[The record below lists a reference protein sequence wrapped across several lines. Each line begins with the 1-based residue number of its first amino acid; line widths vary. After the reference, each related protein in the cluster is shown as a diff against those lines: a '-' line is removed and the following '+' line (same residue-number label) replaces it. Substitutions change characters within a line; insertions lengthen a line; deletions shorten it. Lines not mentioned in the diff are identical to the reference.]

1 MPTKK
6 TKELQR
12 AKTARVSQKK
22 KEHAVA
28 KSGRK
33 KAPDRQSKTSSK
45 QVEERQPVKKEAEI
59 IDPWERARKILHVSS
74 TPSWLPCREEE
85 FAELEGALTE
95 SIEESSGC
103 CLYISGVPGT
113 GKTATVH
120 SVINSL
126 QAKVL
131 SGELNPFKFF
141 EINGM
146 KVTEPSQTFILFWE
160 FVSQHLLLNRS
171 NSPPKRTSAREALKN
186 LEHYFNSPSPDRETC
201 VLLVDELDQLVTR
214 KQEVIYNFFNWPNQP
229 HSRLIVIAVANKM
242 DLPETELNGKIR
254 SRLGS
259 NRIQF
264 KPYNHNQLMEI
275 LEMRLEE
282 LKDAVFVKDAIQW
295 VSKKISS
302 LTGDVRKALDLCRST
317 LERVEKENEIRKE
330 NGEDAR
336 LVQVKDVID
345 TYEQMISS
353 GVSRF
358 IKELSPHQSIM
369 LLSISKAIKVAGIP
383 EVELGDVISR
393 HIRLAN
399 TLGFQPEPTHDEL
412 MMVVSSLQ
420 NMKLILNE
428 SSSFDYFSRIKLEVK
443 ESDLKLIAKNDKRFS
458 SITF

>member
-6 TKELQR
+6 TKDLHR

-22 KEHAVA
+22 KEHSVA
-28 KSGRK
+28 RSSRK
-33 KAPDRQSKTSSK
+33 KAAEPIEEPSPEHADEEPPIA
-45 QVEERQPVKKEAEI
+45 VEPK
-59 IDPWERARKILHVSS
+59 IDPWDRARKILHVSS

-85 FAELEGALTE
+85 FAELESALTE

-126 QAKVL
+126 QAKVTN
-131 SGELNPFKFF
+131 GELNPFKFF

-160 FVSQHLLLNRS
+160 FISQNLLDSSS
-171 NSPPKRTSAREALKN
+171 NPSPPKRTSAREALKN
-186 LEHYFNSPSPDRETC
+186 LEQYFNSPSPDRETC
-201 VLLVDELDQLVTR
+201 RRTGPTSHSQARSDLQLF
-214 KQEVIYNFFNWPNQP
+214 QLAQP
-229 HSRLIVIAVANKM
+229 TPL
-242 DLPETELNGKIR
+242 KID
-254 SRLGS
+254 
-259 NRIQF
+259 
-264 KPYNHNQLMEI
+264 K
-275 LEMRLEE
+275 MRLEE

-295 VSKKISS
+295 VSKTNSS
-302 LTGDVRKALDLCRST
+302 LTGDVRKALDLCRSN

-330 NGEDAR
+330 NGEETR
-336 LVQVKDVID
+336 LIQ
-345 TYEQMISS
+345 
-353 GVSRF
+353 
-358 IKELSPHQSIM
+358 
-369 LLSISKAIKVAGIP
+369 AIKVAGIP

-399 TLGFQPEPTHDEL
+399 TLGFQPEPSHEEL

-420 NMKLILNE
+420 NMRLILNE

-443 ESDLKLIAKNDKRFS
+443 DSDLRLITKNDKRFS
-458 SITF
+458 SITI

>member
-6 TKELQR
+6 TKDLHR

-22 KEHAVA
+22 KEHSVA
-28 KSGRK
+28 RSSRK
-33 KAPDRQSKTSSK
+33 KAAEPIEEPSPEHADEEPPIA
-45 QVEERQPVKKEAEI
+45 VEPK
-59 IDPWERARKILHVSS
+59 IDPWDRARKILHVSS

-85 FAELEGALTE
+85 FAELESALTE

-126 QAKVL
+126 QAKVTN
-131 SGELNPFKFF
+131 GELNPFKFF

-160 FVSQHLLLNRS
+160 FISQNLLDSSS
-171 NSPPKRTSAREALKN
+171 NPSPPKRTSAREALKN
-186 LEHYFNSPSPDRETC
+186 LEQYFNSPSPDRETC

-330 NGEDAR
+330 NGEETR
-336 LVQVKDVID
+336 LIQVKDVID

-399 TLGFQPEPTHDEL
+399 TLGFQPEPSHEEL

-420 NMKLILNE
+420 NMRLILNE

-443 ESDLKLIAKNDKRFS
+443 DSDLRLITKNDKRFS
-458 SITF
+458 SITI